1 MGPNKLSTN
10 PTRFHKVSSS
20 LAKSALVTRDLAI
33 PAPQLAGWL
42 HAAEARG
49 R

>member
-10 PTRFHKVSSS
+10 PTGFYKLSRM
-20 LAKSALVTRDLAI
+20 LAKFALVTRDLVI